1 MKTEKNIR
9 KIEELDNPLFDLMQY
24 KVNLEFISE
33 SKNQK
38 LYDKYK
44 KIILTE
50 FRSIEV
56 QLKNITKKIY
66 LKYKLSSKGESLI
79 DKYSLNLNEEPNI
92 NLKFLIL
99 NDSEDKQ
106 KYITSYLN
114 SLAQSKNQNL
124 MLYSRLFIINDKFYE
139 NFVFN
144 IKNKIPTAKNE
155 VGIIYTPM
163 KEKSFNYIYKCTL
176 IQIIQVFNEF
186 GKKYYDKIKL
196 KEIKTFK
203 KEDIFKQIE
212 EGILY
217 QDFKYVIN
225 LCNYTENTMNWI
237 PEMNK
242 IREIVGICLF
252 YEDYYSNEDIIFSEE
267 IKKFFE
273 EVKDK
278 YKKKKDIIRECLC
291 LFKLCVYYLY
301 FPGIENK
308 CERNIQ
314 KLLSIANNNNIEYE
328 FQILLHLKI
337 MWLYKQ
343 IKFCR
348 KINLNN
354 YLVISLCQKN
364 FSDDNKIKNYM
375 NIFLKL
381 LTDKNNFPI
390 YDIYHKKINNS
401 EIFRQIHKN
410 FEKNGWKKILIQME
424 EKDSEGNIKLIEATK
439 KKIKKGSILYI
450 KKFIDIIQN
459 YEYKLKW
466 YNIQECLYRNI
477 INYYKLNQDKMFE
490 LIFYIS
496 YLIALESDMIEKKQN
511 EIYNEIMKKSIN
523 KKLNLSLYKIPLL
536 IKLIPKCSNI
546 KFDINPN
553 EKIQKKKQLFLY
565 NPWKKASSINYFWTK
580 NSYQYVIIELHNV
593 LKIPIVLNNIII
605 LFERK
610 KINNEN
616 EKEKEN
622 NKNII
627 INEGQLPKCFPTS
640 ITIQPD
646 TITSVSSKILMKDEL
661 IFDIVGIKYDV
672 FNITTEQYI
681 SPDGNGLYFS
691 CENIL
696 KDDYYSTIISGKKKL
711 FVNLNS
717 IQIYQEI
724 PRLEIINMDTMFNNS
739 ILYLYEYQEYL
750 FNFKFRNNGIYD
762 INEINYFVYVYKKE
776 DYKVCIKEG
785 TIKQEIKLN
794 EIYNFE
800 YKYFHLSTYYKIEF
814 RFYLNSDKYLTENE
828 SSEEILNP
836 YIFYFKKL
844 STDNL
849 LNFANAK
856 IIPQIDN
863 NSIED
868 LCKIDQRLPNDYK
881 YIYSFNKKIF
891 SFNASNNR
899 KNKIILEIKDNNNNL
914 IKKESINDEYSKEIE
929 FDINSG
935 SILNNIKIEW
945 QCDTGLNNNLK
956 GAMNIGDIFPNLKNN
971 LLDENYFE
979 FFLDINKI
987 NNEECGDDIN
997 IFEINYR
1004 VKNNSDKI
1012 FNKLKL
1018 MCYIYQNVT
1027 DGDIMLNDDLF
1038 YEGSLISFID
1048 NLKQN
1053 EILNNKIVL
1062 YLDKKYD
1069 NYCTTFLLINPDN
1082 KTVYMSPI
1090 NKCLV

>member
-139 NFVFN
+139 NFVYN

-176 IQIIQVFNEF
+176 IQIIQVFNDF

-401 EIFRQIHKN
+401 EIFRQIHKI
-410 FEKNGWKKILIQME
+410 FEKNGWKNILIQME

-610 KINNEN
+610 KINNE
-616 EKEKEN
+616 KEKEN
-622 NKNII
+622 NKDII

-640 ITIQPD
+640 ITIPPD

-711 FVNLNS
+711 YVNLNS

-1053 EILNNKIVL
+1053 ETLNNKIVL

>member
-1 MKTEKNIR
+1 
-9 KIEELDNPLFDLMQY
+9 
-24 KVNLEFISE
+24 
-33 SKNQK
+33 
-38 LYDKYK
+38 
-44 KIILTE
+44 
-50 FRSIEV
+50 
-56 QLKNITKKIY
+56 
-66 LKYKLSSKGESLI
+66 
-79 DKYSLNLNEEPNI
+79 
-92 NLKFLIL
+92 
-99 NDSEDKQ
+99 
-106 KYITSYLN
+106 
-114 SLAQSKNQNL
+114 
-124 MLYSRLFIINDKFYE
+124 
-139 NFVFN
+139 
-144 IKNKIPTAKNE
+144 
-155 VGIIYTPM
+155 
-163 KEKSFNYIYKCTL
+163 
-176 IQIIQVFNEF
+176 
-186 GKKYYDKIKL
+186 
-196 KEIKTFK
+196 
-203 KEDIFKQIE
+203 
-212 EGILY
+212 
-217 QDFKYVIN
+217 
-225 LCNYTENTMNWI
+225 
-237 PEMNK
+237 
-242 IREIVGICLF
+242 
-252 YEDYYSNEDIIFSEE
+252 
-267 IKKFFE
+267 
-273 EVKDK
+273 
-278 YKKKKDIIRECLC
+278 
-291 LFKLCVYYLY
+291 
-301 FPGIENK
+301 
-308 CERNIQ
+308 
-314 KLLSIANNNNIEYE
+314 
-328 FQILLHLKI
+328 

-401 EIFRQIHKN
+401 EIFGQIHKN
-410 FEKNGWKKILIQME
+410 FEKNGWKNILIQME

-459 YEYKLKW
+459 FEYKLKW

-616 EKEKEN
+616 EKEN

-640 ITIQPD
+640 ITIPPD
-646 TITSVSSKILMKDEL
+646 TITSVSSKILMKDEI

-711 FVNLNS
+711 YVNLNS

-814 RFYLNSDKYLTENE
+814 RFYLNSDKYIAENE

-979 FFLDINKI
+979 YFLDINKI

-1053 EILNNKIVL
+1053 ETLNNKIVL

>member
-38 LYDKYK
+38 LYNKYK

-139 NFVFN
+139 TFVYN

-176 IQIIQVFNEF
+176 IQIIQVFNDF

-401 EIFRQIHKN
+401 EIFGQIHKN
-410 FEKNGWKKILIQME
+410 FEKNGWKNILIQME

-459 YEYKLKW
+459 FEYKLKW

-616 EKEKEN
+616 EKEN
-622 NKNII
+622 NKNIL

-640 ITIQPD
+640 ITIPPD

-711 FVNLNS
+711 YVNLNS

-1004 VKNNSDKI
+1004 VKNNSNKI

-1053 EILNNKIVL
+1053 ETLNNKIVL

>member
-139 NFVFN
+139 NFVYN

-176 IQIIQVFNEF
+176 IQIIQVFNDF

-401 EIFRQIHKN
+401 EIFGQIHKN
-410 FEKNGWKKILIQME
+410 FEKNGWKNILIQME

-496 YLIALESDMIEKKQN
+496 YLIALENDMIEKKQN

-616 EKEKEN
+616 EKEN

-640 ITIQPD
+640 ITIPPD

-711 FVNLNS
+711 YVNLNS

-956 GAMNIGDIFPNLKNN
+956 GAMAMNIGDIFPNLKNN

>member
-1 MKTEKNIR
+1 
-9 KIEELDNPLFDLMQY
+9 
-24 KVNLEFISE
+24 
-33 SKNQK
+33 
-38 LYDKYK
+38 
-44 KIILTE
+44 
-50 FRSIEV
+50 
-56 QLKNITKKIY
+56 
-66 LKYKLSSKGESLI
+66 
-79 DKYSLNLNEEPNI
+79 
-92 NLKFLIL
+92 
-99 NDSEDKQ
+99 
-106 KYITSYLN
+106 
-114 SLAQSKNQNL
+114 
-124 MLYSRLFIINDKFYE
+124 
-139 NFVFN
+139 
-144 IKNKIPTAKNE
+144 
-155 VGIIYTPM
+155 
-163 KEKSFNYIYKCTL
+163 
-176 IQIIQVFNEF
+176 
-186 GKKYYDKIKL
+186 
-196 KEIKTFK
+196 
-203 KEDIFKQIE
+203 
-212 EGILY
+212 
-217 QDFKYVIN
+217 
-225 LCNYTENTMNWI
+225 
-237 PEMNK
+237 
-242 IREIVGICLF
+242 
-252 YEDYYSNEDIIFSEE
+252 
-267 IKKFFE
+267 
-273 EVKDK
+273 
-278 YKKKKDIIRECLC
+278 
-291 LFKLCVYYLY
+291 
-301 FPGIENK
+301 
-308 CERNIQ
+308 
-314 KLLSIANNNNIEYE
+314 
-328 FQILLHLKI
+328 
-337 MWLYKQ
+337 
-343 IKFCR
+343 
-348 KINLNN
+348 
-354 YLVISLCQKN
+354 
-364 FSDDNKIKNYM
+364 
-375 NIFLKL
+375 
-381 LTDKNNFPI
+381 
-390 YDIYHKKINNS
+390 
-401 EIFRQIHKN
+401 
-410 FEKNGWKKILIQME
+410 
-424 EKDSEGNIKLIEATK
+424 
-439 KKIKKGSILYI
+439 
-450 KKFIDIIQN
+450 
-459 YEYKLKW
+459 
-466 YNIQECLYRNI
+466 
-477 INYYKLNQDKMFE
+477 
-490 LIFYIS
+490 
-496 YLIALESDMIEKKQN
+496 
-511 EIYNEIMKKSIN
+511 
-523 KKLNLSLYKIPLL
+523 
-536 IKLIPKCSNI
+536 
-546 KFDINPN
+546 
-553 EKIQKKKQLFLY
+553 
-565 NPWKKASSINYFWTK
+565 
-580 NSYQYVIIELHNV
+580 
-593 LKIPIVLNNIII
+593 
-605 LFERK
+605 
-610 KINNEN
+610 
-616 EKEKEN
+616 
-622 NKNII
+622 
-627 INEGQLPKCFPTS
+627 
-640 ITIQPD
+640 
-646 TITSVSSKILMKDEL
+646 MKDEI

-711 FVNLNS
+711 YVNLNS

-724 PRLEIINMDTMFNNS
+724 PRLEIINMDTMFNNN

-814 RFYLNSDKYLTENE
+814 RFYLNSDKYIAENE